1 MTKDFYHKHFT
12 WHENKDSSD
21 KLVKTT
27 QANVFKNIYIDTYM
41 YVKINEKE
49 VKPYKDIKKG

>member
-27 QANVFKNIYIDTYM
+27 QANVFKNIYKDTYM
-41 YVKINEKE
+41 YVKFNEKGSG
-49 VKPYKDIKKG
+49 KK